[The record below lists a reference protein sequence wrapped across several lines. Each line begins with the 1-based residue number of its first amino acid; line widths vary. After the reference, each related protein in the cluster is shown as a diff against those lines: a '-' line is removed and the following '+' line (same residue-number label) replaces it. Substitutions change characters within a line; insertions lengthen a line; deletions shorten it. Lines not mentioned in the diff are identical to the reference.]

1 MAFLIVTGQNYDQPV
16 IAPPHTRTTPTTLN
30 SIGTPPLSPSPQSYF
45 PTAPLSQSYLVPN
58 VITLATVGG
67 RDAISATNDPHRR
80 LAFAPRGTS
89 PMPNGHSGCLSTDSC
104 ARYDIYVIFLVNQL
118 DWFSNFS
125 TLLLT

>member
-16 IAPPHTRTTPTTLN
+16 IAPPHTRTAPTALN
-30 SIGTPPLSPSPQSYF
+30 SIGTPPLPFSTVIFSNS
-45 PTAPLSQSYLVPN
+45 PLSQSYLVPN

-118 DWFSNFS
+118 DWFSDFS